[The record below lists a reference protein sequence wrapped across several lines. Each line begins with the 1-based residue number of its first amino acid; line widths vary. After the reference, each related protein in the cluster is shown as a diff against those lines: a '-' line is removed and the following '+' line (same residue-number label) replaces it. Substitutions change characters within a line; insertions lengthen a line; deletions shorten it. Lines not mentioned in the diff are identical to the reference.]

1 MAEQATFTDYLTLL
15 TIPNV
20 EQSNAAP
27 KQESGMKL
35 RIIYAVDDPSSVLAQ
50 FVTHGFETNC

>member
-15 TIPNV
+15 TVPNV

-35 RIIYAVDDPSSVLAQ
+35 WIIYAVDDPSSVLA
-50 FVTHGFETNC
+50 